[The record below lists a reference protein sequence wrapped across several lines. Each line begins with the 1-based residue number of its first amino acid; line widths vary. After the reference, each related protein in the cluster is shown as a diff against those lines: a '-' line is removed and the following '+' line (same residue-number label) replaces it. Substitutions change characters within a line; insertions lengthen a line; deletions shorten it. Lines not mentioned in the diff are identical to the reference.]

1 MKKSLLIAEIF
12 VSLKGYRKIVN
23 IKNPPP
29 YAREMIAVVVS
40 SYFLLT
46 YSTSL
51 IRKTASVFNASLFE
65 ISSLYEL
72 LIYFVHLF

>member
-40 SYFLLT
+40 SYFLLLT
-46 YSTSL
+46 H
-51 IRKTASVFNASLFE
+51 
-65 ISSLYEL
+65 L
-72 LIYFVHLF
+72 LN